1 MEKYEQLLN
10 MLMDFNSYVRFA
22 AVSDSSGNLLWNSQR
37 DGVSNI
43 VPIEKTKATMSRSR
57 GEWDEAAASADHI
70 GNGLYSITSYA
81 KIKRAA
87 SADHIGNGLYSITS
101 YAKIKRITI
110 PLSDGNMLFISV
122 NNKPMKNA
130 KNTSY
135 GHLVEMGEILS
146 IVEFVESQNF

>member
-10 MLMDFNSYVRFA
+10 MLMDFNDSVRFA
-22 AVSDSSGNLLWNSQR
+22 AVSDSNGTLLWNSQR

-57 GEWDEAAASADHI
+57 GEWDEAASTVDYM
-70 GNGLYSITSYA
+70 GT
-81 KIKRAA
+81 
-87 SADHIGNGLYSITS
+87 GLYSITS

-146 IVEFVESQNF
+146 IVEFVDSQNF

>member
-1 MEKYEQLLN
+1 MEKYKQLLN
-10 MLMDFNSYVRFA
+10 MVMDFNESVRFA
-22 AVSDSSGNLLWNSQR
+22 AVSDAGGQLLWNSQR
-37 DGVSNI
+37 NGVSNT

-57 GEWDEAAASADHI
+57 SEWDNYASTSEHV
-70 GNGLYSITSYA
+70 GNGLYSVTSY
-81 KIKRAA
+81 
-87 SADHIGNGLYSITS
+87 S
-101 YAKIKRITI
+101 KIKRITI
-110 PLSDGNMLFISV
+110 PLSDGKMLFISV

>member
-1 MEKYEQLLN
+1 MDKYEQLLN
-10 MLMDFNSYVRFA
+10 MIMDFNESVRFA
-22 AVSDSSGNLLWNSQR
+22 AVSDGSGQLLWNSQR
-37 DGVSNI
+37 NGVSNI
-43 VPIEKTKATMSRSR
+43 VPMEKTKNTMSRSR
-57 GEWDEAAASADHI
+57 SEWDNYRSAVEHI
-70 GNGLYSITSYA
+70 GNGM
-81 KIKRAA
+81 
-87 SADHIGNGLYSITS
+87 YSITS

-122 NNKPMKNA
+122 SNKPMKNA

>member
-1 MEKYEQLLN
+1 MDKYEQLLN
-10 MLMDFNSYVRFA
+10 MIMDFNESVRFA
-22 AVSDSSGNLLWNSQR
+22 AVSDKSGQLLWNSQR
-37 DGVSNI
+37 NGVSNI
-43 VPIEKTKATMSRSR
+43 VPIEKTKNTMSRSR
-57 GEWDEAAASADHI
+57 SEWDNYSSSVEHI
-70 GNGLYSITSYA
+70 GNGM
-81 KIKRAA
+81 
-87 SADHIGNGLYSITS
+87 YSITS

-122 NNKPMKNA
+122 SNKPMKNA

>member
-10 MLMDFNSYVRFA
+10 MIMDFNESVRFA
-22 AVSDSSGNLLWNSQR
+22 AVSDANGNLLWNSQR
-37 DGVSNI
+37 EGISNI

-57 GEWDEAAASADHI
+57 GEWDDYAASAD
-70 GNGLYSITSYA
+70 N
-81 KIKRAA
+81 
-87 SADHIGNGLYSITS
+87 IGNGLYSITS

-130 KNTSY
+130 KNKSY
-135 GHLVEMGEILS
+135 GHLVEMGNILS
-146 IVEFVESQNF
+146 IVEFVDSQNF

>member
-10 MLMDFNSYVRFA
+10 MLMDFNDSVRFA
-22 AVSDSSGNLLWNSQR
+22 AVSDSNGTLLWNSQR
-37 DGVSNI
+37 GGVSNI

-57 GEWDEAAASADHI
+57 GEWDEAASTVDHM
-70 GNGLYSITSYA
+70 
-81 KIKRAA
+81 
-87 SADHIGNGLYSITS
+87 GNGLYSITS

>member
-1 MEKYEQLLN
+1 MFSGCYQLGKILVNKLN
-10 MLMDFNSYVRFA
+10 LNTIVRSISIIEFQYLA
-22 AVSDSSGNLLWNSQR
+22 FGSVFLLIILFP
-37 DGVSNI
+37 I
-43 VPIEKTKATMSRSR
+43 VAF
-57 GEWDEAAASADHI
+57 
-70 GNGLYSITSYA
+70 
-81 KIKRAA
+81 
-87 SADHIGNGLYSITS
+87 TS

-146 IVEFVESQNF
+146 VVEFVESQNF

>member
-10 MLMDFNSYVRFA
+10 MLMDFNESVRFA
-22 AVSDSSGNLLWNSQR
+22 AVSDAGGQLLWNSQR
-37 DGVSNI
+37 NGVSNI
-43 VPIEKTKATMSRSR
+43 VPIEKTKTTMSRSR
-57 GEWDEAAASADHI
+57 SEWDAYTSSAEYI
-70 GNGLYSITSYA
+70 GNGM
-81 KIKRAA
+81 
-87 SADHIGNGLYSITS
+87 YSITS

-110 PLSDGNMLFISV
+110 PLPDGKMLFISV

-135 GHLVEMGEILS
+135 GHLVQMGEILS

>member
-10 MLMDFNSYVRFA
+10 MLMDFNESVRFA
-22 AVSDSSGNLLWNSQR
+22 AVSDADGQLLWNSQR
-37 DGVSNI
+37 NGVSNI
-43 VPIEKTKATMSRSR
+43 VPIEKTKASMSRSR
-57 GEWDEAAASADHI
+57 DEWDDYTSAAEYI
-70 GNGLYSITSYA
+70 GNGMYSITSY
-81 KIKRAA
+81 
-87 SADHIGNGLYSITS
+87 TE
-101 YAKIKRITI
+101 IKRITI
-110 PLSDGNMLFISV
+110 PLPDGKMLFISV